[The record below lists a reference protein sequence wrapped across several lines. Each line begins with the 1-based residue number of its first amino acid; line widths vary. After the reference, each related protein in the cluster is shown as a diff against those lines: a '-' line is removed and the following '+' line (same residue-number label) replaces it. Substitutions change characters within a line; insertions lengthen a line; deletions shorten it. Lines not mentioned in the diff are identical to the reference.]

1 MVMTFAITMS
11 TANNGTAR
19 CSPSMGASLDSHS
32 CYPRFSAQHM
42 CAGMPN
48 GAECLMLKPGMEM
61 IASRFETRRYLAL
74 LGGTTEFTKWE
85 GLTFAPDHG
94 TLCTIIVA

>member
-1 MVMTFAITMS
+1 
-11 TANNGTAR
+11 
-19 CSPSMGASLDSHS
+19 
-32 CYPRFSAQHM
+32 
-42 CAGMPN
+42 
-48 GAECLMLKPGMEM
+48 MLKPGMEM

-94 TLCTIIVA
+94 ALYHLPSLGDATCYQRNIVHARQMYPQRDELCYQSV